1 MFDAPFD
8 RSSVYRDPPTRAMQM
23 KIDDYETRR
32 QQQQFTRPLYNPLS
46 DHSSTDDD
54 VESVHDGGKEGAL

>member
-1 MFDAPFD
+1 MHHSTVVA
-8 RSSVYRDPPTRAMQM
+8 SIVYRDPPTRAMQM

-54 VESVHDGGKEGAL
+54 VESA